1 MHITEFLHEKRVA
14 FDYLPHPPA
23 FTAQRLA
30 KYLRVPGGQV
40 VKAVLLRGGSNS
52 FVALLPATCHVDT
65 DRLSGAL
72 RTPIRIAKDREIAEV
87 FRDCEWGV
95 VSPFGGWYGLATL
108 LEDTI
113 APDAAMVLEANTH
126 VEAIRLRCQDFERLE
141 RPRRLR
147 FARKDDGGPGPARL
161 RDVS

>member
-1 MHITEFLHEKRVA
+1 MRITEFLHEKRVA

-30 KYLRVPGGQV
+30 KYLGVPGALV
-40 VKAVLLRGGSNS
+40 AKAVLLRGESKY
-52 FVALLPATCHVDT
+52 FVAVLPATFQVDIE
-65 DRLSGAL
+65 RLSGAL
-72 RTPIRIAKDREIAEV
+72 RTPLRTANDREIAEL

-95 VSPFGGWYGLATL
+95 VSPFGAGYGLATL

-113 APDAAMVLEANTH
+113 APDATLVLEANTH
-126 VEAIRLRCQDFERLE
+126 LEAIRLRCQDFERLE

-161 RDVS
+161 REVS